1 MAPMMDEMQTG
12 TEAGEAGQAFAGQ
25 DTVAATPKP
34 ARARMSKRKQV
45 EQLARDYF
53 DALARRD
60 PQAMVELWAEDGV
73 EEILPVGILRGR
85 DEIKRFFDDTI
96 AAVPDA
102 EFTVTRLVAGESQAA
117 VEWRMRGTFSGARFQ
132 GLDANGR
139 EVEVRG
145 LDLLEIADGRIASNT
160 AYYDGMSFARQVG
173 LMPPQDSAAERT
185 MKNAFNASTKLR
197 QAVRQRM
204 SR

>member
-1 MAPMMDEMQTG
+1 MDETDTR
-12 TEAGEAGQAFAGQ
+12 TESTQAPQASIGQ
-25 DTVAATPKP
+25 DTAAPRA
-34 ARARMSKRKQV
+34 ARPRITKRKAV
-45 EQLARDYF
+45 EQVARSYF

-60 PQAMVELWAEDGV
+60 PDAMAEHWTEDGV
-73 EEILPVGILRGR
+73 EEILPVGILRGPAA
-85 DEIKRFFDDTI
+85 IKQFFSDTL
-96 AAVPDA
+96 AAVPDS
-102 EFTVTRLVAGESQAA
+102 EFVVTRLVAGEREVA
-117 VEWRMRGTFSGARFQ
+117 VEWRMRGTFSGERFQ

-145 LDLLEIADGRIASNT
+145 LDLLEIENGKIASNT
-160 AYYDGMSFARQVG
+160 AYYDGMAFARQVG
-173 LMPPQDSAAERT
+173 LMPPQDSGAERA